1 MGRGVK
7 IKMITDGT
15 HNPEAGAVNQAQQLD
30 DDGVLALQQCQG
42 ACWHSGGNKMHNKFM
57 LIDNM
62 AWQENADLVLQMTG
76 NWSNKHLSQHF
87 WNSALQSWADRPMYW
102 AYLAYY
108 DAMENC
114 AHAYPADLDGG
125 SCAAGAPSPNFYA
138 FDDTPADENLNLFP
152 QSADPVLAE
161 LGEFDCEPMGTGQT
175 AEVDIA
181 MSEWD
186 AGLRGTELADEIKSL
201 TDGLLSLG
209 CTVRIVVQTQQPVVG
224 LLGNAPGVQ
233 LRCTATSAEA
243 AASADTDVIPAVH
256 EKYLIYRGPWRG
268 SYSTI
273 VSTGSLNFLQNAF
286 GTNDNNWLT
295 LTSTRGAGGS
305 NAALYEQYAAD
316 FLSIWSAAAHHTCA
330 SGPGGDVGDV

>member
-1 MGRGVK
+1 
-7 IKMITDGT
+7 
-15 HNPEAGAVNQAQQLD
+15 
-30 DDGVLALQQCQG
+30 
-42 ACWHSGGNKMHNKFM
+42 
-57 LIDNM
+57 
-62 AWQENADLVLQMTG
+62 
-76 NWSNKHLSQHF
+76 
-87 WNSALQSWADRPMYW
+87 
-102 AYLAYY
+102 
-108 DAMENC
+108 
-114 AHAYPADLDGG
+114 
-125 SCAAGAPSPNFYA
+125 
-138 FDDTPADENLNLFP
+138 
-152 QSADPVLAE
+152 
-161 LGEFDCEPMGTGQT
+161 MGTGQT